1 MRIVLDTNVLVS
13 AVLSPLGLP
22 AQVLELV
29 LNRTVTLLVSHAI
42 LKEYKEVLHR
52 KEFSFPDRSIDQL
65 LRVIDL
71 TAEKISVVPSSL
83 KLPDPD
89 DLPFLDC
96 AIQGKAGAL
105 VTGNKK
111 DYPISVCGDARTVSP
126 VEFLRLLDESQK

>member
-22 AQVLELV
+22 AHVLELA
-29 LNRTVTLLVSHAI
+29 LNRTVTLLVFHVI
-42 LKEYKEVLHR
+42 LKEYEEVLHR
-52 KEFSFPDRSIDQL
+52 KEFSFPDRSVDQL

-71 TAEKISVVPSSL
+71 TAEKVSVVPSSL
-83 KLPDPD
+83 KLPDLD

-96 AIQGKAGAL
+96 AIQGKADAL

-111 DYPISVCGDARTVSP
+111 DYPISVSSSVRIVNPG
-126 VEFLRLLDESQK
+126 EFLKLLGENKK